1 MKYFLKQALF
11 PIMYLIFMA
20 IIAAGIGL
28 IGKDRNDLLW
38 LKIILYLINLG
49 FYIFIM
55 GMTFFKEGQEALKI
69 RHANDLER
77 EEIVRTGEA
86 LPLKLTEE
94 YKPWKGFVMGL
105 IAAAPLVICMFMH
118 LILILTAGEVY
129 NGAGVVASLL
139 YLAFFAPYS
148 IFIHTTL
155 TCWQYFILLYAVVV
169 FALMA
174 GLPYVLGAKK
184 QQAQYDKIA
193 ERQRMIYGDKK

>member
-20 IIAAGIGL
+20 IIAAGIGV
-28 IGKDRNDLLW
+28 ISDDLLW

-49 FYIFIM
+49 FYVFLM
-55 GMTFFKEGQEALKI
+55 GMTFFKEGQEALKV

-86 LPLKLTEE
+86 LPLKLVEE

-105 IAAAPLVICMFMH
+105 IAAAPLVICMFIH
-118 LILILTAGEVY
+118 LILILTAGEAY

-139 YLAFFAPYS
+139 YLSFYAPYS
-148 IFIHTTL
+148 IFFSTTL
-155 TCWQYFILLYAVVV
+155 TCWQYFILLYAVAVLAV
-169 FALMA
+169 MA
-174 GLPYVLGAKK
+174 GLPYVLGARK

-193 ERQRMIYGDKK
+193 ERQRIIYGDKK